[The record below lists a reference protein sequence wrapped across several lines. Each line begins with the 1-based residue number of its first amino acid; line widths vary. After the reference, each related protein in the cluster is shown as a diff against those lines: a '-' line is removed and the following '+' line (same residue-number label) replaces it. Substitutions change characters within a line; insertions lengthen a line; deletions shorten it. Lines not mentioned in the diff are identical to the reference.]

1 MLIRAIFVSVLI
13 HLAILLSQ
21 TRFDALSRPILAG
34 HAVNALNVRLAV
46 HGKGELLFP
55 GKIDAKSEL
64 SDQQGGLPY
73 KREVTHSNVARL
85 LPPTVPL
92 ARSGKADSVRA
103 PEATSSEAQTV
114 SAEALGQYR
123 LNVARYARQFKVYP
137 SQARENVWEGVV
149 HVLIAMPIGFGSP
162 VVSLGRSSGHAVL
175 DRQALDMV
183 EQAVSLAMLPE
194 DMRGRSWT
202 VSLPVEYRLA
212 D

>member
-1 MLIRAIFVSVLI
+1 VIV
-13 HLAILLSQ
+13 LSQ
-21 TRFDALSRPILAG
+21 TPFDAVSRQIFAG
-34 HAVNALNVRLAV
+34 HTVNALNVRLAEHDQV
-46 HGKGELLFP
+46 ELLFS
-55 GKIDAKSEL
+55 GKIDAKSKL
-64 SDQQGGLPY
+64 TDLQGGLPY
-73 KREVTHSNVARL
+73 KREATHPNVAKL

-92 ARSGKADSVRA
+92 ARSGKADSVCA
-103 PEATSSEAQTV
+103 PEVTSSEAQTV

-149 HVLIAMPIGFGSP
+149 HVLIAMPIGFESP

-183 EQAVSLAMLPE
+183 EQAVSLAILPE
-194 DMRGRSWT
+194 DMRGKNWT